1 MALTPNEF
9 VSTSFDIPIETD
21 ELTEGMGNMA
31 IDAGYYKPGPS
42 GGEGKEEESVLL
54 EVKRTITN
62 YRSTVIRVD
71 REEWFYDVYKG
82 PPTEFKREVRSACYL
97 PGMGRSLRK
106 VEEEQVVFWT
116 FTPLTSADNLGRTRF
131 VSAFVVYDLP
141 VDPTKT
147 TDGETTQKLDDAQIK
162 PSGTDDRIISSGKL
176 WSEAVSGSGIV
187 EDESSNQIVKW
198 VNNVIV
204 EHDLVEEEP
213 DKWIIWTI
221 KKNAL
226 RPQDVQVDGPKF
238 IKKTGFRYQFPVPM
252 QAPEIKK
259 ASSTANGVRLTIV
272 GGGVEFE
279 NKWLREKIKI
289 PPDKYN
295 IYRAL
300 IAEPP
305 RDESGDK
312 EDWWD
317 PDPSP
322 EGRPHV
328 IGTTATT
335 DQGGTPSDPLP
346 GPSSIPSEPGDPE
359 PPEEPTEVS
368 FTMIGTVDN
377 DNARRWR
384 DEGHA
389 EFVDG
394 DVQNN
399 GEYEYYA
406 ESIIGDNTSPESNHV
421 TIIYTGGDHRTHRL
435 GFRTNDNGDIEID
448 ADAPNDPGVPPDDYG
463 EVIEVEIPT
472 SEEDDDLEDL
482 AGEVAPRQFA
492 ATEPDISISID
503 VLIPLLGLE
512 YGQAVILPE
521 VLWETYGNQLIMSQ
535 QTLPENW
542 MLSGFNMRFERDNA
556 GGWNSQNTTLSL
568 RKRSTT

>member
-1 MALTPNEF
+1 M
-9 VSTSFDIPIETD
+9 
-21 ELTEGMGNMA
+21 
-31 IDAGYYKPGPS
+31 
-42 GGEGKEEESVLL
+42 
-54 EVKRTITN
+54 
-62 YRSTVIRVD
+62 
-71 REEWFYDVYKG
+71 
-82 PPTEFKREVRSACYL
+82 
-97 PGMGRSLRK
+97 
-106 VEEEQVVFWT
+106 
-116 FTPLTSADNLGRTRF
+116 
-131 VSAFVVYDLP
+131 
-141 VDPTKT
+141 
-147 TDGETTQKLDDAQIK
+147 
-162 PSGTDDRIISSGKL
+162 
-176 WSEAVSGSGIV
+176 
-187 EDESSNQIVKW
+187 
-198 VNNVIV
+198 NNVIV

-226 RPQDVQVDGPKF
+226 RPQDVQVEGPKF
-238 IKKTGFRYQFPVPM
+238 IKKTGFRYQFPVPIE
-252 QAPEIKK
+252 APVIKN
-259 ASSTANGVRLTIV
+259 ASSTAKGAKLTIV
-272 GGGVEFE
+272 GGGVKFK
-279 NKWLREKIKI
+279 NKWLREEIKI

-317 PDPSP
+317 PDPLP

-328 IGTTATT
+328 IGTTGTT

-346 GPSSIPSEPGDPE
+346 GPSSIPSEPGDPS
-359 PPEEPTEVS
+359 PPEEPVEVS
-368 FTMIGTVDN
+368 YTMIGTIHN

-384 DEGHA
+384 DEGRA

-406 ESIIGDNTSPESNHV
+406 ESIIGDQTSPESNHV
-421 TIIYTGGDHRTHRL
+421 RLVYNGGDHRTNRL

-463 EVIEVEIPT
+463 EVIEIDVPT
-472 SEEDDDLEDL
+472 SADFGDGDGDFDPDDPDGSNLEDI
-482 AGEVAPRQFA
+482 ARDIAARQFA
-492 ATEPDISISID
+492 ATEPDISITID

-512 YGQAVILPE
+512 YGQSVILPQ
-521 VLWETYGNQLIMSQ
+521 VVWQTYGNQLVMSQ
-535 QTLPENW
+535 HTLAENW